1 MLRTSSGSSLGGP
14 GHRGLTLFA
23 LAAIVAAG
31 AAIWYFQPG
40 GAAEDSV
47 DLSEL
52 DGELNGSSC
61 RRLAGISA
69 KLAERE
75 LEPIP
80 FLRALGLQVAGI
92 RPPPRA
98 LGDLARGGR
107 NRIPGRGFLARLD
120 DGSSGQ
126 ARHFAGIAV
135 ATTFFGG
142 ANPTRWISENLRRDP
157 AGSPDGLLT
166 VEGILF
172 ARLLTS
178 GELEPEES
186 PKWLLDRLCRRNQG
200 AGVPGP

>member
-1 MLRTSSGSSLGGP
+1 VKLLGA
-14 GHRGLTLFA
+14 LFA
-23 LAAIVAAG
+23 LAAIAAAG
-31 AAIWYFQPG
+31 VAIAYFQPG

-52 DGELNGSSC
+52 EGELSGSSC

-69 KLAERE
+69 RLAERE

-92 RPPPRA
+92 RPPPLA

-107 NRIPGRGFLARLD
+107 NVIPGRGFLDPLD

-135 ATTFFGG
+135 ATTFFAGG
-142 ANPTRWISENLRRDP
+142 SQTRWISENLRRDP
-157 AGSPDGLLT
+157 ANSPDGLPT
-166 VEGILF
+166 EAGILF

-178 GELEPEES
+178 GELQPEEA
-186 PKWLLDRLCRRNQG
+186 PEWQLDRLCRRN
-200 AGVPGP
+200 